1 MVPINKVKDIIAKHD
16 VLEKELSSGSINPKL
31 FAKKSKEYSNLGS
44 IVEIAREYVNF
55 ENDKKDL
62 VNMVQDKSNDQEI
75 IDLAQKDLNELIKKK
90 EKYENELKVFLL
102 PKDDDDNK
110 NAIVEIRAGTGGLE
124 ASLFCADLF
133 KMYEKVCSKNKW
145 KLEIINI
152 SKSEAGGFKEVIF
165 LVNGDNIYSYLKY
178 ESGVH
183 RVQRIPKTETQGRVH
198 TSAATVA
205 VLPEAEDVDI
215 EIKDSDLRIDV
226 FRAGGPGGQSV
237 NTTDSAVRI
246 THIPSGVVVSQ
257 QDEKSQHKNKAKALK
272 ILRSRVYEA
281 EKRKKD
287 QERSSNRR
295 SQIGTGDRS
304 ERIRTYNFPQGR
316 VTDHRINLT
325 LHKLD
330 EFLSGE
336 IHEEMNQ
343 ELRLKEQNLK
353 LESLNSWKPLK
364 L

>member
-1 MVPINKVKDIIAKHD
+1 MIPLQKVKDIIDKHNI
-16 VLEKELSSGSINPKL
+16 LEKELSSGKVDPKL
-31 FAKKSKEYSNLGS
+31 FAKKSKEYSNLGR
-44 IVEIAREYVNF
+44 IIFVAKKYVNY
-55 ENDKKDL
+55 ENEKKDL
-62 VNMVQDKSNDQEI
+62 EQILKDKDNDAEI
-75 IDLAQKDLNELIKKK
+75 IEMAEKDLNEMKLNK
-90 EKYENELKVFLL
+90 EKYENELKIFLL
-102 PKDDDDNK
+102 PKDEDDDK

-124 ASLFCADLF
+124 ASLFCSDLF
-133 KMYEKVCSKNKW
+133 KMYEKVCAKKEW

-152 SKSEAGGFKEVIF
+152 SKSDAGGFKEVIF
-165 LVNGDNIYSYLKY
+165 SVSGDDIYSYLKY

-183 RVQRIPKTETQGRVH
+183 RVQRIPETETQGRVH
-198 TSAATVA
+198 TSAATIA
-205 VLPEAEDVDI
+205 VLPEAEEVDI
-215 EIKDSDLRIDV
+215 QIKESDLRIDV

-272 ILRSRVYEA
+272 ILRSRVYEV
-281 EKRKKD
+281 EKKKKD

-295 SQIGTGDRS
+295 NQIGTGDRS

-343 ELRLKEQNLK
+343 QLRLKEQSLK
-353 LESLNSWKPLK
+353 LENLN
-364 L
+364 

>member
-1 MVPINKVKDIIAKHD
+1 MVPIDKVKDIIIKHD
-16 VLEKELSSGSINPKL
+16 ALEKELASGNIDPKL
-31 FAKKSKEYSNLGS
+31 FAKKSKEYSSLGNIIS
-44 IVEIAREYVNF
+44 IAKKYVNF
-55 ENDKKDL
+55 ENEKSDL
-62 VNMVQDKSNDQEI
+62 VNLLEDKTNDQEI
-75 IDLAQKDLNELIKKK
+75 IDLAQKDLYELSEKK
-90 EKYENELKVFLL
+90 EKYENELKLFLL
-102 PKDDDDNK
+102 PKDEDDNK

-133 KMYEKVCSKNKW
+133 KMYEKVCSKKKW
-145 KLEIINI
+145 RLEIINI

-165 LVNGDNIYSYLKY
+165 SVNGDDIYSYLKY

-183 RVQRIPKTETQGRVH
+183 RVQRIPETETQGRVH

-281 EKRKKD
+281 EKMKKD

-295 SQIGTGDRS
+295 SQIGSGDRS

-325 LHKLD
+325 LHKLE

-336 IHEEMNQ
+336 IHEEMNHQ
-343 ELRLKEQNLK
+343 LRLKEQNLK
-353 LESLNSWKPLK
+353 LENLNS
-364 L
+364 

>member
-1 MVPINKVKDIIAKHD
+1 MIPLQKVKDIIDKHNI
-16 VLEKELSSGSINPKL
+16 LEKELSSGKVDPKL
-31 FAKKSKEYSNLGS
+31 FAKKSKEYSNLGR
-44 IVEIAREYVNF
+44 IILVAKKYVNY
-55 ENDKKDL
+55 ENEKKDL
-62 VNMVQDKSNDQEI
+62 EQILKDKDNDAEI
-75 IDLAQKDLNELIKKK
+75 IEMAEKDLNEMKLNK
-90 EKYENELKVFLL
+90 EKYENELKIFLL
-102 PKDDDDNK
+102 PKDEDDDK

-124 ASLFCADLF
+124 ASLFCSDLF
-133 KMYEKVCSKNKW
+133 KMYEKVCAKKEW

-152 SKSEAGGFKEVIF
+152 SKSDAGGFKEVIF
-165 LVNGDNIYSYLKY
+165 SVSGDDIYSYLKY

-183 RVQRIPKTETQGRVH
+183 RVQRIPETETQGRVH
-198 TSAATVA
+198 TSAATIA
-205 VLPEAEDVDI
+205 VLPEAEEVDI
-215 EIKDSDLRIDV
+215 QIKESDLRIDV

-272 ILRSRVYEA
+272 ILRSRVYEV
-281 EKRKKD
+281 EKKKKD

-295 SQIGTGDRS
+295 NQIGTGDRS

-343 ELRLKEQNLK
+343 QLRLKEQSLK
-353 LESLNSWKPLK
+353 LENLN
-364 L
+364 

>member
-1 MVPINKVKDIIAKHD
+1 MVPVDKVKDIITKHD
-16 VLEKELSSGSINPKL
+16 ALEKELSSGNIDPKL
-31 FAKKSKEYSNLGS
+31 YAKKSKEYSNLGN
-44 IVEIAREYVNF
+44 VVQIAKEYVNF
-55 ENDKKDL
+55 ENDKRDL
-62 VNMVQDKSNDQEI
+62 LNIVEDKSNDQEM
-75 IDLAQKDLNELIKKK
+75 IDLAQQDLEELNKKK
-90 EKYENELKVFLL
+90 EKYQNTLKVFLL
-102 PKDDDDNK
+102 PKDEDDNK

-124 ASLFCADLF
+124 ASLFCSDLF
-133 KMYEKVCSKNKW
+133 KMYEKVCSKKKW

-165 LVNGDNIYSYLKY
+165 SVNGDDIYSYLKY

-183 RVQRIPKTETQGRVH
+183 RVQRIPETETQGRVH

-205 VLPEAEDVDI
+205 VLPEAEEVDV
-215 EIKDSDLRIDV
+215 EIKESDLRIDV

-330 EFLSGE
+330 EFLNGE

-353 LESLNSWKPLK
+353 LENLNT
-364 L
+364 